1 MFRATSTI
9 PRPFFRS
16 ARTGSNLSS
25 RTQSSAFSRRNLI
38 LRRNSV
44 HPGRAARSWVALTSA
59 IRASSANLPALA
71 CMLSTSPMS
80 SVSSPSTL
88 HVEKTAAAPSTSN
101 SSLASLSISTHGSKA
116 GSLTG
121 WGTRSSRSVN
131 GHYGRSGRGG
141 GSLSSASGMVSSRM
155 GLGSYSASISS
166 IRSSIVAMVSDWVYT

>member
-1 MFRATSTI
+1 M
-9 PRPFFRS
+9 
-16 ARTGSNLSS
+16 
-25 RTQSSAFSRRNLI
+25 
-38 LRRNSV
+38 

-80 SVSSPSTL
+80 SVSSPSTH

-101 SSLASLSISTHGSKA
+101 SSLASLSISIHGSKA

-141 GSLSSASGMVSSRM
+141 GGSLSSASGMVSSRT